1 MLLRNTRLDVVLWK
15 VLAAVWLLPTYGKEM
30 TQLMGMEGFFQLA
43 NSSGVPKEK
52 LMLSGE

>member
-1 MLLRNTRLDVVLWK
+1 MILWK

-43 NSSGVPKEK
+43 KSSGVPKEK
-52 LMLSGE
+52 LMLSRE